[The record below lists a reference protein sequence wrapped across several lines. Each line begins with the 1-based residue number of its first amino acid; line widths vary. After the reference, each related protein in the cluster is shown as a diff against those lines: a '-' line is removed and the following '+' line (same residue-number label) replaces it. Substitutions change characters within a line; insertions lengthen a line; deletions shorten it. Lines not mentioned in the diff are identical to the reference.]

1 MVRAWRELLPG
12 DPNFGDPLS
21 TTGNDPAQ
29 VLARRAYALND
40 SRWGIAGEMS
50 LAALQLAAWLSED
63 VAPRNREDDVAI
75 LFTDLVN
82 FSSWALD
89 AGDTQSLDLLRRVD
103 AAVSAAVEDCGGQV
117 IKRLGDGSMAVFTD
131 ASLSL
136 DAARNALQAGAA
148 VDADGYTPELR
159 AGLHYGTPRPI
170 GSDYIGIDVNVAA
183 RLCEAA
189 RGNEVLISEAVRAQ
203 LDGQTS
209 ELERRP
215 VENLDGVPTALK
227 TYAVTVSG
235 PKERPRRASRSNGR
249 GGS

>member
-1 MVRAWRELLPG
+1 VRAWRELLPG

-29 VLARRAYALND
+29 LLARRAYALND

-50 LAALQLAAWLSED
+50 LAALQLATWLSED

-89 AGDTQSLDLLRRVD
+89 AGDTQSLDLLRQVD
-103 AAVSAAVEDCGGQV
+103 AAVSAVVEECGGQV
-117 IKRLGDGSMAVFTD
+117 VKRLGDGSMAVFAEAPT
-131 ASLSL
+131 ALT
-136 DAARNALQAGAA
+136 AACSALKAGAA
-148 VDADGYTPELR
+148 VEVDGYQPELR
-159 AGLHYGTPRPI
+159 AGLHYGNPRSI

-189 RGNEVLISEAVRAQ
+189 RGNEVLISGAVKDH
-203 LDGQTS
+203 LDDKAS
-209 ELERRP
+209 ALERRP
-215 VENLDGVPTALK
+215 VEELNGVPSALK
-227 TYAVTVSG
+227 TYAVRVETAS
-235 PKERPRRASRSNGR
+235 KEAGVRQQA
-249 GGS
+249 

>member
-1 MVRAWRELLPG
+1 L
-12 DPNFGDPLS
+12 
-21 TTGNDPAQ
+21 
-29 VLARRAYALND
+29 LARRAYALND

-82 FSSWALD
+82 FSTWALD
-89 AGDTQSLDLLRRVD
+89 AGDTQSLDLLRGVD

-117 IKRLGDGSMAVFTD
+117 IKRLGDGSMAVFAD

-136 DAARNALQAGAA
+136 DAAQSALKAGAA
-148 VDADGYTPELR
+148 VEADGYQPELR
-159 AGLHYGTPRPI
+159 AGLHYGTPRSI
-170 GSDYIGIDVNVAA
+170 GSDYIGIDVNIAA

-189 RGNEVLISEAVRAQ
+189 RGNEVLISDAIQQQ

-209 ELERRP
+209 DLERRP
-215 VENLDGVPTALK
+215 VEELDGVPSALK
-227 TYAVTVSG
+227 TFAVRVNTAS
-235 PKERPRRASRSNGR
+235 KEAGVRQRA
-249 GGS
+249 